1 MNAQRALLTC
11 LTCMTAAA
19 LTGCAGKSMGPSKS
33 APDYYGAPETAG
45 DYEQPAAQAYPGG
58 AEGAPADATGA
69 SPAPMAPPRARVS
82 MDGDAEE
89 APSLLPQPESRPGL
103 ATQWGESRHSRVTTA
118 PFVRADSSSPF
129 AVASLFY
136 NDPQGIQSMSDT
148 FGGGRDDVRRFPIG
162 VGHVEI
168 GLRDQDGRFLTGFT
182 AGGNNYVTG
191 MSGDRYTIFVRNHSP
206 GRIEAVLSVDGL
218 DVIDGKD
225 ASFGKRGYLLD
236 PFGDLEIEG
245 WRTSTTEVAAFRF
258 GSVRESYANRK
269 NGDTRNVGVIG
280 VALFHERG
288 DDPRFWTS
296 RRTHEET
303 RDRLDADPFPQRFA
317 SPPN

>member
-11 LTCMTAAA
+11 LTCLTAAA
-19 LTGCAGKSMGPSKS
+19 LTGCSSGGLSAGKSPEAYDAPANDAGYGP
-33 APDYYGAPETAG
+33 AD
-45 DYEQPAAQAYPGG
+45 AAQAPAYGQPSEPG
-58 AEGAPADATGA
+58 AT
-69 SPAPMAPPRARVS
+69 APMAPPPAEKSGGMAREES
-82 MDGDAEE
+82 E
-89 APSLLPQPESRPGL
+89 APQLLPRPESRPGL

-118 PFVRADSSSPF
+118 PFVRADDMSPF

-136 NDPQGIQSMSDT
+136 NDPQGIAAMSDT
-148 FGGGRDDVRRFPIG
+148 FGGERDMVRRFPIG

-182 AGGNNYVTG
+182 AGGNNYITG
-191 MSGDRYTIFVRNHSP
+191 IGGDRYTIFIRNHSP
-206 GRIEAVLSVDGL
+206 GRVEAVVSVDGL

-225 ASFGKRGYLLD
+225 ASFTKRGYLLD

-258 GSVRESYANRK
+258 GSVRDSYANRK
-269 NGDTRNVGVIG
+269 NGDTRNVGVVG

-288 DDPRFWTS
+288 DDPRFWTTS
-296 RRTHEET
+296 RGHEET